1 VSGRTFGRR
10 PNPLLQRPPIQAS
23 AAPEFQRKIAA
34 FDEAVVEQAAP
45 PVVLADAQAPSVDE
59 ELEAWKKSRK
69 GFTIPWRQLSLMA
82 SLSFG
87 IASFVLPASVNR
99 NVDYLLYALAGISLY
114 VGMSKR
120 LKNLIA

>member
-1 VSGRTFGRR
+1 MSQRSFGRR
-10 PNPLLQRPPIQAS
+10 SSPSAQRAPVQAQ
-23 AAPEFQRKIAA
+23 FQRKIAA
-34 FDEAVVEQAAP
+34 FDEAIEEPALPAIAP
-45 PVVLADAQAPSVDE
+45 EMQTSSVDE

-114 VGMSKR
+114 VGISKR
-120 LKNLIA
+120 LKF

>member
-1 VSGRTFGRR
+1 M
-10 PNPLLQRPPIQAS
+10 
-23 AAPEFQRKIAA
+23 
-34 FDEAVVEQAAP
+34 
-45 PVVLADAQAPSVDE
+45 LADAQAPSVDE